1 MTHHK
6 DKVDVYC
13 FATKHGE
20 DDAVTSTVT
29 KVATYADLSTSTV
42 SHIARMMRDECKID
56 LLIDLQDRLQDAGWI
71 WTLFI
76 ISLWIQW
83 RLQNDLTINTMST
96 P

>member
-56 LLIDLQDRLQDAGWI
+56 LLIDLQDGLQDAGWI
-71 WTLFI
+71 SLQPSQLSFALFHYG
-76 ISLWIQW
+76 SSGDS
-83 RLQNDLTINTMST
+83 RTI
-96 P
+96 